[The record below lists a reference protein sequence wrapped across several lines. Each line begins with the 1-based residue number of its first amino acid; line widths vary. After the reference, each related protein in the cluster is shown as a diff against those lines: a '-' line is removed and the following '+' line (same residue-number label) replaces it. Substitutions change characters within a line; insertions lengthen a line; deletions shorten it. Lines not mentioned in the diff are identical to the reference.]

1 MILLLLPLLGCRP
14 TGPVVRSAEEQ
25 GLVEP
30 RPTVQGRDG
39 GSSTRVWGR
48 SIWTYGDTVL
58 NIPDVD
64 GTNWHHNS
72 YATTED
78 LDASDGIG
86 GFSEPLDAAGAP
98 EYLIPP
104 SETEYS
110 FNMAHLGEDCAEA
123 PCGARW
129 AVWPGEP
136 LWDEGRQRA
145 LIFYGLI
152 YAEPGAFDFEGRGS
166 SVAIWTDPDGKPERP
181 LIDSG
186 AEHPDL
192 LWGEG
197 EPGWGL
203 GSYIE
208 GDTLYTFSCDSDQ
221 LGAPCILACVDLD
234 HLLERDHWRYR
245 SGDGWTS
252 DREKATVVVEAAPIL
267 SLSYAKG
274 LDTFLMIYSP
284 SFDDAIV
291 ARTAPEIWGPWSEE
305 TVLFVA
311 KDQDPYDA
319 VAHAEYAEEEGRV
332 QYITWSRSSGEGWF
346 GTEFP
351 VLRVEL
357 E

>member
-1 MILLLLPLLGCRP
+1 MIHLLLLACRP
-14 TGPVVRSAEEQ
+14 PGPVVVSAAEQ
-25 GLVEP
+25 GLVEA
-30 RPTVQGRDG
+30 RPAVQGRDG
-39 GSSTRVWGR
+39 GTSALAWGR

-58 NIPDVD
+58 NVPDVD

-72 YATTED
+72 YAITDD

-86 GFSEPLDAAGAP
+86 GFTEPLDAAGAP
-98 EYLIPP
+98 DYLIPP
-104 SETEYS
+104 TEAEHT

-136 LWDEGRQRA
+136 VWDEARQRA
-145 LIFYGLI
+145 LVFYGLI
-152 YAEPGAFDFEGRGS
+152 YAEPGAFNFEGRGS
-166 SVAIWTDPDGKPERP
+166 SVAIWTDPEGRPQRP
-181 LIDSG
+181 LIDAG
-186 AEHPDL
+186 AEHPDI
-192 LWGEG
+192 LWGE
-197 EPGWGL
+197 EDPGWGL
-203 GSYIE
+203 GSFIE
-208 GDTLYTFSCDSDQ
+208 GDTLYSFSCSS
-221 LGAPCILACVDLD
+221 GTWGVPCILGCVDLD
-234 HLLERDHWRYR
+234 HVLELEHWRYR
-245 SGDGWTS
+245 SGQDWTT
-252 DREKATVVVEAAPIL
+252 DRKKATMVVEAAPIF
-267 SLSYAKG
+267 SLSYASA
-274 LDTFLMIYSP
+274 LEAFLMIYSP

-291 ARTAPEIWGPWSEE
+291 ARTAPELWGPWSEE

-319 VAHAEYAEEEGRV
+319 VAHAELAEEEGRV